1 MDLHLLIKII
11 HMSSLILL
19 VIAILARA
27 TTLFRGVEDGQPST
41 QGRPVLIALQ
51 HLAFTLII
59 GTGLILLVIKQF
71 QVQPWFYAKIVLVI
85 VMLSSLLKAYRADT
99 TILLAQRRAGVV
111 ISCIAL
117 IALVALVCIKPTFG

>member
-1 MDLHLLIKII
+1 MDLHLLIKIV

-19 VIAILARA
+19 VVAILARA
-27 TTLFRGVEDGQPST
+27 TTLFRGVEGGQPGSQSRT
-41 QGRPVLIALQ
+41 VLIALQ
-51 HLAFTLII
+51 HLSFTLII
-59 GTGLILLVIKQF
+59 GTGLILLVMKQF

-85 VMLSSLLKAYRADT
+85 VMLSSLLKAYKSDP